1 MEVQKAKNCTLWKE
15 SSFQS
20 VQFFLYRC
28 LIPDLT
34 VSIIVNPLV
43 FCLYLSNSIYFN
55 MNTGKIIVFLVI

>member
-34 VSIIVNPLV
+34 VSTIVNSLV
-43 FCLYLSNSIYFN
+43 FCLYLSKNI
-55 MNTGKIIVFLVI
+55 